1 MPVRVELDCGDA
13 AFIELRAGTMFSQ
26 PFFGVRAMNSTIKS
40 NHAQDRLHSQLVQF
54 LPEELADELIRHHTS
69 ATYAKDAIIFL
80 QGSPAHFI
88 FWIVS
93 GLVNLYRPI
102 SDGDRTLVR
111 FCGPGDVLGYADF
124 IDADNRHRQAFEAQA
139 STKCTIALFTR
150 EHAFTMLGKL
160 DQPTLL
166 RLMVKVNTAWTSVA
180 CSLAETLGSSPR
192 ERLDVTLRDLA
203 TRFGVEDKRGMLLP
217 MKLSHNS
224 LAEMASCSRPMV
236 TRLINEMIEEQLLER
251 DGQLYVVRNSV
262 HKNAANAATNGHTN
276 GKKNGKGR
284 LDPKLIRSTFVEDH
298 PRY

>member
-1 MPVRVELDCGDA
+1 M
-13 AFIELRAGTMFSQ
+13 
-26 PFFGVRAMNSTIKS
+26 KS
-40 NHAQDRLHSQLVQF
+40 DHAQERLHSQLVQF
-54 LPEELADELIRHHTS
+54 LPKELADELIGHHTS
-69 ATYAKDAIIFL
+69 VTYAKDAMIFL

-102 SDGDRTLVR
+102 SDGERTLVR

-150 EHAFTMLGKL
+150 AHAFTMLGRL

-166 RLMVKVNTAWTSVA
+166 RLMAKVNTAWTSVA
-180 CSLAETLGSSPR
+180 CSLAENLGSSPR
-192 ERLDVTLRDLA
+192 ERLDATLRDLA
-203 TRFGVEDKRGMLLP
+203 NRFGVEDKRGMLLP
-217 MKLSHNS
+217 MKLSHSN
-224 LAEMASCSRPMV
+224 LAEMTSCSRPMV
-236 TRLINEMIEEQLLER
+236 TKLINAMIEEQLLDR

-262 HKNAANAATNGHTN
+262 HKNTANVATNGHTN

-284 LDPKLIRSTFVEDH
+284 LEPKSTILSNFAANH
-298 PRY
+298 PGN